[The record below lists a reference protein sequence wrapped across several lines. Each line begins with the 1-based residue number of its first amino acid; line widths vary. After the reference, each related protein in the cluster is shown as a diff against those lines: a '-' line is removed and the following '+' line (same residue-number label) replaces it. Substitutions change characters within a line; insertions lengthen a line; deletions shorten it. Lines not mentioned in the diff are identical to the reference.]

1 MEKKENDNKKVDH
14 VEGYRTT
21 IYVMI
26 VIVALAGL
34 FLGFNTQISGKD
46 TVDVIPMITCWTGG
60 GILILFF
67 NMLKDIINELR
78 ILNSKK

>member
-26 VIVALAGL
+26 VIVALSGL

-46 TVDVIPMITCWTGG
+46 TVDAIPMITCWISG